1 MQGRPLKRGGQ
12 SGTTR
17 GMLADYGAGSPGSP
31 LTSGPT
37 YFTGQRQAYL
47 LDGEEM
53 YRLCHISPVGFF
65 PSPSEKEEKKTILN
79 PRIFSA
85 GVE

>member
-1 MQGRPLKRGGQ
+1 
-12 SGTTR
+12 
-17 GMLADYGAGSPGSP
+17 MLADYGAGSPGSP

-37 YFTGQRQAYL
+37 ESRANVYL

-53 YRLCHISPVGFF
+53 YRFLFQTHL
-65 PSPSEKEEKKTILN
+65 EKKEKTHTPK

-85 GVE
+85 GLSGEPKAIAFDLNLRFQFSLLD